1 MNCKTWKKLLA
12 VLLTLATVLS
22 MSMAAFATSG
32 SVTLTKVETTI
43 PVILSSSATGF
54 DATGHT
60 YAAVKIMDLYK
71 VVEADG
77 FDAKDAN
84 GKPVYQ
90 YKLVLTPALAADATA
105 FTNLLAG
112 AGFTFDS
119 KTGEIT
125 KADGTAIA
133 SQAGQNENSSDAA
146 KLAALIAQ
154 YVVTNN
160 IEETS
165 ITPGTAKSLASGYW
179 VIYETSNAKND
190 GTVATKPILL
200 DLRPTDAS
208 GNTVTQRAITLKDAT
223 VTLDKKV
230 VSGETK
236 SDEGTV
242 AIGDTVNYEI
252 DTNFPTYEAN
262 ADKAFQTGYPKF
274 ELKDTFSAGLDYVY
288 TDNVTD
294 GVTVKIDG
302 ATVTSGYTV
311 TYSNRV
317 LTITFTSAAILAN
330 QGKSVTVTYAATV
343 NEKAVVN
350 KEGGNDNTVKLTY
363 SNNPEKADDVKTLE
377 DKVPVYTFAFDL
389 KKLDGADD
397 SQLADAKFQ
406 MKNGNDVLYFT
417 VSNDKMTYTL
427 ADEDTDGATAVIETV
442 SAGDITFKGL
452 DAGTYTLTET
462 EAPTGYAKL
471 ANVVTVKAEAVKAG
485 EAGKETLTG
494 AAKVTVTNA
503 TAVTDTTGDTEGGDK
518 TTGTTGVS
526 DVNVVVRNFKGIS
539 LPETG
544 SVTSIIVMAAGA
556 LVVLVGVAYLLRG
569 RKKDDEA

>member
-22 MSMAAFATSG
+22 MSMAAFATGG

-43 PVILSSSATGF
+43 PVILSSSETGF

-77 FDAKDAN
+77 SDAKDAN

-112 AGFTFDS
+112 AGFKLDS

-125 KADGTAIA
+125 KADGTAID

-154 YVVTNN
+154 YVVTEN
-160 IEETS
+160 IGGT
-165 ITPGTAKSLASGYW
+165 TVNPGTATNLASGYW

-208 GNTVTQRAITLKDAT
+208 GNAVTQRAITLKDAT

-262 ADKAFQTGYPKF
+262 AATTFTGAKF

-317 LTITFTSAAILAN
+317 LTITFTSATILAN
-330 QGKSVTVTYAATV
+330 QGKSVTATYNATV
-343 NEKAVVN
+343 NGNAVVN
-350 KEGGNDNTVKLTY
+350 KTGGNNNKVELEY
-363 SNNPEKADDVKTLE
+363 SNNPEKATDVKKLE
-377 DKVPVYTFAFDL
+377 DNVPVYTFAFDL

-397 SQLADAKFQ
+397 SRLAGAKFQ
-406 MKNGNDVLYFT
+406 MKNGDDVLYFT
-417 VSNDKMTYTL
+417 VSGETYTL
-427 ADEDTDGATAVIETV
+427 SDKNAEGATNVIETV
-442 SAGDITFKGL
+442 SGEDITFKGL

-462 EAPTGYAKL
+462 DAPSGYAKL
-471 ANVVTVKAEAVKAG
+471 ANVITVQVEAVTEEGA
-485 EAGKETLTG
+485 LTG

-503 TAVTDTTGDTEGGDK
+503 TAVTDTTGDTEGAEK
-518 TTGTTGVS
+518 TTGTTGDS
-526 DVNVVVRNFKGIS
+526 NVNVVVRNFKGIS

>member
-22 MSMAAFATSG
+22 MSMAAFATGG

-43 PVILSSSATGF
+43 PVILSSRATGF

-77 FDAKDAN
+77 STDAKIDN
-84 GKPVYQ
+84 DKVYQ
-90 YKLVLTPALAADATA
+90 YKLTSALDATA
-105 FTNLLAG
+105 FTNLLDD
-112 AGFTFDS
+112 AGFKFDS

-125 KADGTAIA
+125 KADGTSIA
-133 SQAGQNENSSDAA
+133 SQAEQNENSSDAA
-146 KLAALIAQ
+146 QLAALIAQ
-154 YVVTNN
+154 YVVANN

-288 TDNVTD
+288 TTQAKD
-294 GVTVKIDG
+294 GVTVKIDNKS
-302 ATVTSGYTV
+302 VTTGYTV
-311 TYSNRV
+311 TYDNRV
-317 LTITFTSAAILAN
+317 LTVTFDSAAILAN

-397 SQLADAKFQ
+397 SQLAGAKFQ

-462 EAPTGYAKL
+462 EAPSGYAKL
-471 ANVVTVKAEAVKAG
+471 ANVITVQVEAA
-485 EAGKETLTG
+485 KEEGALTG
-494 AAKVTVTNA
+494 AAKVTVTYA

-556 LVVLVGVAYLLRG
+556 LVVLGGVAYLLRG

>member
-22 MSMAAFATSG
+22 MSMAAFATGG

-77 FDAKDAN
+77 SDAKDAN

-112 AGFTFDS
+112 AGFKLDS

-125 KADGTAIA
+125 KADGTSIA

-208 GNTVTQRAITLKDAT
+208 GNAVTQRAITLKDAT

-262 ADKAFQTGYPKF
+262 AATTFTGAKF

-288 TDNVTD
+288 ETEAKD

-311 TYSNRV
+311 TYSERV
-317 LTITFTSAAILAN
+317 LTITFASATILAN
-330 QGKSVTVTYAATV
+330 QGKSVAVTYNATV
-343 NEKAVVN
+343 NGNAVVN
-350 KEGGNDNTVKLTY
+350 KTGGNNNKVELEY
-363 SNNPEKADDVKTLE
+363 SNNPEKATDVKKLE
-377 DKVPVYTFAFDL
+377 DNVPVYTFAFDL

-397 SQLADAKFQ
+397 SQLGGAKFQ
-406 MKNGNDVLYFT
+406 MKNGDDVLYFT
-417 VSNDKMTYTL
+417 VSGETYTL
-427 ADEDTDGATAVIETV
+427 SDKNAEGATNVIETV
-442 SAGDITFKGL
+442 SGEDITFKGL

-462 EAPTGYAKL
+462 DAPSGYAKL
-471 ANVVTVKAEAVKAG
+471 ANVITVQVEAVTEEGA
-485 EAGKETLTG
+485 LTG

-503 TAVTDTTGDTEGGDK
+503 TAVTDTTGDTEGAEK
-518 TTGTTGVS
+518 TTGTTGDS
-526 DVNVVVRNFKGIS
+526 NVNVVVRNFKGIS